1 MTVSTA
7 EARSRAQAFSN
18 EWADATDERAE
29 SQSFWGDFFRIFGL
43 ERRHFA
49 RFEKRVEYADGG
61 NGYIDV
67 FWPSKLL
74 CEQKSA
80 GRSLDAAYDQALRY
94 IDTLPND
101 EVPGHVV
108 VSDFARMKVYDH
120 DNDELREFALEDL
133 SDNIELFD
141 FIRLDDD
148 ALRWDQEQAE
158 ASVKACREL
167 SKLHDLIEAAGYN
180 GHKLEVF
187 LVRLLFC
194 FFAEDAGIFDSKGQ
208 FSKYVVE
215 HSEDS
220 GAGTGATISSIFE
233 VLNTPDAERMTTMPL
248 ELKTLP
254 YVNGGVFGEQIPHVG
269 FDRDM
274 RVAFMKCGQLDW
286 KNISPSIFGSIFQG
300 VMHPEQRRS
309 DGAHYTTEENI
320 LKVVHPLFLDDL
332 YTEFVDVK
340 NSKPKLKKF
349 HTKLAS
355 LTFLDPACG
364 SGNFLTTTYKE
375 LRHLEDQVL
384 DILWNGQTVMD
395 VAELVKVNVGQF
407 YGIELL
413 DFPCQIANVA
423 IWLADHQAN
432 RRTGQLFGMFYRNL
446 PLTDYGQIIQGNA
459 LTMDWADLIPPAS
472 CSYILGNPPFVGGK
486 LMNDQQ
492 RDEVRGLFGKVK
504 LVNSIDYVSA
514 WYYKTAEFIQ
524 GTKIRCAFVSTNSI
538 CQGQQVYPIWHT
550 LFRKFGI
557 AIDFAYRTFEW
568 ESEASGK
575 AHVHVVIVGFSQT
588 GTKRRRIYDGEHV
601 IEATNVSPY
610 LVDASNVLVDS
621 AASPISDVP
630 DCVYG
635 SLINDGG
642 HYIFGP
648 DELAEFLRVEPE
660 ARRYIRPFTGS
671 EEFINGK
678 QRFILYLRGA
688 SPNDLNK
695 LPEVTRRIQAVREQ
709 RASSTAAATRS
720 TADTPT
726 EFYFDSTT
734 DVEYLII
741 PSASSERRDYIPI
754 GFVGPEVIASNLV
767 SIVPGATM
775 YHFGVLTSRMHNAW
789 MRRVA
794 GRLKSDYRYTP
805 KVVYNTFP
813 WPDASDEQ
821 KTLIASAAQAVLDAR
836 GNHADCNLSVLYDP
850 NLMPPDLVRAHAA
863 LDKAVEKAYG
873 ARFDGN
879 EDKMVAHLFEMY
891 AMLTNAAG
899 STR

>member
-7 EARSRAQAFSN
+7 EARSRAQAFSK
-18 EWADATDERAE
+18 EWAGATDERAE

-49 RFEKRVEYADGG
+49 RFEKHVKHADGG

-67 FWPSKLL
+67 FWPKKLL

-94 IDTLPND
+94 LDRLPND

-120 DNDELREFALEDL
+120 DNDELREFALEEL

-167 SKLHDLIEAAGYN
+167 STLHDLIEAAGYT

-233 VLNTPDAERMTTMPL
+233 VLNTPDAERMMTMPG
-248 ELKTLP
+248 ELRTLP
-254 YVNGGVFGEQIPHVG
+254 YVNGGVFREQIPHVG

-286 KNISPSIFGSIFQG
+286 KSISPSIIGSIFQG

-309 DGAHYTTEENI
+309 DGAHYTTEDNI
-320 LKVVHPLFLDDL
+320 LKVIHPLFLDDL
-332 YTEFVDVK
+332 YAEFVDVK
-340 NSKPKLKKF
+340 NSKPKLKRF
-349 HTKLAS
+349 HAKLAS
-355 LTFLDPACG
+355 LTFFDPACG
-364 SGNFLTTTYKE
+364 SGNFLTTAYKE

-384 DILWNGQTVMD
+384 EVLWNGQTVMD
-395 VAELVKVNVGQF
+395 LADLVKVNVGQF

-446 PLTDYGQIIQGNA
+446 PLTDYGQIIHGNA
-459 LTMDWADLIPPAS
+459 LTMEWADLIPQAQ

-492 RDEVRGLFGKVK
+492 REEVRALFGKVK

-514 WYYKTAEFIQ
+514 WYYKAAEFIQ

-550 LFRKFGI
+550 LFERFDVS
-557 AIDFAYRTFEW
+557 IDFAYRTFEW

-575 AHVHVVIVGFSQT
+575 ARVHVVIVGFSQS
-588 GTKRRRIYDGEHV
+588 GAQRKRIYNGEQV
-601 IEATNVSPY
+601 AEAHNINPY
-610 LVDASNVLVDS
+610 LVDAPNILVD
-621 AASPISDVP
+621 AASSPICDVP
-630 DCVYG
+630 QCVYG
-635 SLINDGG
+635 SLVNDGG
-642 HYIFGP
+642 NYIFEP
-648 DELAEFLRVEPE
+648 DELDAFLTTEPGAEKYV
-660 ARRYIRPFTGS
+660 RRFIGS

-678 QRFILYLRGA
+678 DRYILYLRDA
-688 SPNDLNK
+688 SPADLK
-695 LPEVTRRIQAVREQ
+695 SMPEVTKRIQAVRAQ
-709 RASSTAAATRS
+709 RANSTAAATRE

-726 EFYFDSTT
+726 QFYFDSSGPE
-734 DVEYLII
+734 DYLVI
-741 PSASSERRDYIPI
+741 PSVSSERRDYIPI
-754 GFVGPEVIASNLV
+754 GLEHSDVIASNLV
-767 SIVPGATM
+767 SIVPGATL
-775 YHFGVLTSRMHNAW
+775 YDFGILTSRMHNAW
-789 MRRVA
+789 MRRVG
-794 GRLKSDYRYTP
+794 GRLESRYRYTP

-821 KTLIASAAQAVLDAR
+821 KVKIAEAAQAVLDAR
-836 GNHADCNLSVLYDP
+836 DVHAGCTLAVLYDP
-850 NLMPPDLVRAHAA
+850 NLMPPNLVKAHKA
-863 LDKAVEKAYG
+863 LDRMVEKAYG
-873 ARFDGN
+873 VDFEGD
-879 EDKMVAHLFEMY
+879 EDKMVARLFEMY
-891 AMLTNAAG
+891 ATLTNAD
-899 STR
+899 